1 MNEKNHGTSRCA
13 SRARTS
19 SSSRLRTPPP
29 SKSSSSIPP
38 VPAAAATCFLHA
50 TTALNARK
58 HATQPQNTTLLRS
71 TSAKIFL
78 FRNDAMDANAADTDG
93 SPPSLPPNKP
103 SRVPSPDVS
112 TSTAMGAAASR
123 EVPAPPLAPLAPA
136 SPPPDPPRL
145 LNPRPS
151 LSPPATTASSPGSRA
166 EKMASSL
173 RAAWHRS
180 LDASLTGAAADGDGR
195 VACVDA
201 PGCPPPPLD
210 DVSESPV
217 SGMFPRA
224 SARSAAAASPAP
236 PGAEGG
242 LRVARDVLHRL
253 AQRIYPQ
260 LAVLLEDNL
269 SAGARLGQ
277 EPGGRVRD
285 LCGCGGE
292 RVGDAPPH
300 GGARERGLREPA
312 GCDGAAVDLVGHRAP
327 RGGGASLDCRGGR
340 AEFIS

>member
-1 MNEKNHGTSRCA
+1 
-13 SRARTS
+13 
-19 SSSRLRTPPP
+19 
-29 SKSSSSIPP
+29 
-38 VPAAAATCFLHA
+38 
-50 TTALNARK
+50 
-58 HATQPQNTTLLRS
+58 
-71 TSAKIFL
+71 
-78 FRNDAMDANAADTDG
+78 
-93 SPPSLPPNKP
+93 
-103 SRVPSPDVS
+103 VS

-136 SPPPDPPRL
+136 SPPPNPPRL

-173 RAAWHRS
+173 RAAWPRS
-180 LDASLTGAAADGDGR
+180 LDASLTGAVRRRGRTRRVRGRPGLPPTAAGRCQRIAGVGDVPAGVRSKRGR
-195 VACVDA
+195 GV
-201 PGCPPPPLD
+201 
-210 DVSESPV
+210 
-217 SGMFPRA
+217 PR
-224 SARSAAAASPAP
+224 P

-269 SAGARLGQ
+269 SARARLGQ

-285 LCGCGGE
+285 LRGCGGE

-327 RGGGASLDCRGGR
+327 RGGGASLDCRRGAAR
-340 AEFIS
+340 NST